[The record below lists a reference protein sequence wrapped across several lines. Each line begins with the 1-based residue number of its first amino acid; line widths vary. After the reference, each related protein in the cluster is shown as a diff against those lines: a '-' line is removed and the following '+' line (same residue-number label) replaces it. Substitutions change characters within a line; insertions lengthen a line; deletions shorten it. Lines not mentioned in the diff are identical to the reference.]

1 MANYLVREYGFMEL
15 HLTRTSSTPL
25 VEKSASEARLSILEN
40 GEYPD
45 GHSFS
50 SVDLLLSHVTRYWDR
65 RWVTTDIWDE
75 EILETLLRRPFFIL
89 VSVDAP
95 VILRWKRFIERLLN
109 GNFDSIVFFQAHNL
123 RCIAYEQTP
132 PSLEQFVVRNDNHL
146 YHPTTGLA
154 NLIDRAEVRLINSS
168 SSLQI
173 LHEALDRLDLM
184 NEQRLRPSWDQYFMQ
199 LASLAAR
206 RSNCMKRRVGCVL
219 VREKRVISTGYN
231 GTPRNLLNCNEGGC
245 KLQTERTNVSTVT
258 NGRRCQ
264 VQ

>member
-1 MANYLVREYGFMEL
+1 MARYLVEEHGFLEL
-15 HLTRTSSTPL
+15 QLARTSSTPL
-25 VEKSASEARLSILEN
+25 VEKSASEARLSGSKN
-40 GEYPD
+40 GEYQD
-45 GHSFS
+45 SHSFS
-50 SVDLLLSHVTRYWDR
+50 SVDLLLSHVTRNWDQ
-65 RWVTTDIWDE
+65 RWITTDIWDE
-75 EILETLLRRPFFIL
+75 EILEILLRRPFFLL
-89 VSVDAP
+89 VSVDGP
-95 VILRWKRFIERLLN
+95 VTLRWERFKERLLN
-109 GNFDSIVFFQAHNL
+109 GSSGSAVFSYDNKL
-123 RCIAYEQTP
+123 RCKAYDQTP
-132 PSLEQFVVRNDNHL
+132 PSLEQFAIRNDNHL

-168 SSLQI
+168 SCLRS
-173 LHEALDRLDLM
+173 LHEALERLDLM

-245 KLQTERTNVSTVT
+245 KLQTERTKVSTET
-258 NGRRCQ
+258 DGRRCE